1 MSPGQAMIAGLTFPE
16 TYPLRKGKK
25 KPVKHRTLIKP
36 PDSSKLC
43 KTHKPTKQ
51 ASAHPSQRF

>member
-1 MSPGQAMIAGLTFPE
+1 MIAGLTFPE